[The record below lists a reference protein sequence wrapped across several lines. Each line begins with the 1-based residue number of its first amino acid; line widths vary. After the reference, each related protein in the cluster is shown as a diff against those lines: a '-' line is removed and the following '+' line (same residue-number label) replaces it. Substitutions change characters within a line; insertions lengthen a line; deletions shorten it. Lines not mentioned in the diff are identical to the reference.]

1 MREGVREGERGC
13 ERVIASLRM
22 YTVGHMQAREIRGR
36 SEGDQR
42 WMAGWRLG
50 VKAVAYRDWAGGGCG
65 GQRMGLVA
73 CAVA

>member
-42 WMAGWRLG
+42 EIRGRSEVDGRVEAGRE
-50 VKAVAYRDWAGGGCG
+50 GCG
-65 GQRMGLVA
+65 V
-73 CAVA
+73 